1 MYWECYKL
9 DNVKSSLVSIEF
21 GVPQGSILGPLLFLI
36 FINDL
41 PEATK
46 LYIKLFADDTV
57 LCAQNTDILALETE
71 INVELDKVFVWMAS
85 NQLTLNVKK
94 SQFMIVTNKRNIP
107 SLNIKI
113 NSTPLVQ
120 CTSYKYLGIHFD
132 NNLDW
137 NQHIQH
143 VCNKVS
149 KACGALAKLRH
160 CVPVQI
166 LVDVFNALIH
176 SYLRYGIITWGSA
189 SANALKPLETL
200 VNKSIRI
207 MSFAPFGNIDLS
219 RIYQDLNLL
228 KLSQVY
234 DLELGKYVYKE
245 KLGFLP
251 TEIGNYFQTSSNFCC
266 HNYGTRVSSSTI
278 LLSNNHI
285 VYRLKSSQRSV
296 QFNSNLLWSNLSID
310 FKSAETLN
318 IFKRK
323 FKKHLLTGEQ

>member
-1 MYWECYKL
+1 MY
-9 DNVKSSLVSIEF
+9 VVH
-21 GVPQGSILGPLLFLI
+21 
-36 FINDL
+36 
-41 PEATK
+41 
-46 LYIKLFADDTV
+46 
-57 LCAQNTDILALETE
+57 
-71 INVELDKVFVWMAS
+71 
-85 NQLTLNVKK
+85 
-94 SQFMIVTNKRNIP
+94 
-107 SLNIKI
+107 
-113 NSTPLVQ
+113 
-120 CTSYKYLGIHFD
+120 KYLGIHFD

-234 DLELGKYVYKE
+234 DLELGKYVYKRN
-245 KLGFLP
+245 LG
-251 TEIGNYFQTSSNFCC
+251 SSPQ
-266 HNYGTRVSSSTI
+266 
-278 LLSNNHI
+278 
-285 VYRLKSSQRSV
+285 K
-296 QFNSNLLWSNLSID
+296 
-310 FKSAETLN
+310 
-318 IFKRK
+318 
-323 FKKHLLTGEQ
+323 